1 MIKRRSFLAV
11 AASCLVT
18 ATVLSVPFAPVAS
31 AAASTIFGFNSYVS
45 ARTIA
50 DQKQLGD
57 IRARRMFVY
66 WDRVEATQG
75 QWDWDGAANQAMDGA
90 DEQYNAVV
98 VAGFQPL
105 IVVDRSPRWARD
117 SGNPGLPNQAHEG
130 EWAEFLQAVVQR
142 YPAAIA
148 LEVWNE
154 PNLTYS
160 VNPVDPVR
168 YTQILTQSY
177 QTVKAVRPSL
187 PVISGGLAPSNE
199 SDGSRDYQ
207 PYLEKMFALGAA
219 SAMDGIGIHIYP
231 TVNDQW
237 NPAGFEPVLNKVR
250 AERDAVGATQKPI
263 WITEAGESTSTAAG
277 WPVPISEEQQA
288 LDLITIINATK
299 ADDDVAALM
308 LHTVDDA
315 PVLWGTVFGGMV
327 YYNSGL
333 GVFRSLSPTEEITE
347 PKPAAC
353 AISQEFGGEL
363 QCSATR
369 NSDCRRARRTPQSWR
384 HSRARIPPGVS
395 RPGDFSSADG
405 ARPSVSHSTRPGPNS
420 ATRATRGPQGEPI
433 SNVS

>member
-1 MIKRRSFLAV
+1 MIKRRSFLGV
-11 AASCLVT
+11 AALCLVT
-18 ATVLSVPFAPVAS
+18 ATVLSVPSALVAS
-31 AAASTIFGFNSYVS
+31 ASPSTYFGFNSWVS
-45 ARTIA
+45 RHTLD
-50 DQKQLGD
+50 DQAKLGD
-57 IRARRMFVY
+57 IRVRRMFVY
-66 WDRVEATQG
+66 WDKVQPKNPDTNLPIEPD
-75 QWDWDGAANQAMDGA
+75 WDWDGSADQAMDGA

-98 VAGFQPL
+98 NTGFQPL

-168 YTQILTQSY
+168 YTQVLTQSY
-177 QTVKAVRPSL
+177 QTVKSVRPSL
-187 PVISGGLAPSNE
+187 PVISGGLAPSDE

-207 PYLEKMFALGAA
+207 PYLRKMFALGAA

-250 AERDAVGATQKPI
+250 AERDAAGATQKPI
-263 WITEAGESTSTAAG
+263 WITEAGESTSAAVG

-288 LDLITIINATK
+288 RDLITIINAAK
-299 ADDDVAALM
+299 AADDVAAM
-308 LHTVDDA
+308 MINTVDEA
-315 PVLWGTVFGGMV
+315 PVFWGTVFGGMA
-327 YYNSGL
+327 YFNNGL
-333 GVFRSLSPTEEITE
+333 GVFRSLSPTEEKTE

-353 AISQEFGGEL
+353 AISQEFGGSL
-363 QCSATR
+363 HC
-369 NSDCRRARRTPQSWR
+369 
-384 HSRARIPPGVS
+384 
-395 RPGDFSSADG
+395 
-405 ARPSVSHSTRPGPNS
+405 
-420 ATRATRGPQGEPI
+420 
-433 SNVS
+433 